1 MGVLVQKFG
10 GTSLQTADARRRVAE
25 WVQSALDR
33 GDQPVV
39 VVSAMGRRG
48 DPYATDTL
56 LDLLAESGPV
66 EPRERDL
73 LVSTGEIVSAV
84 VMTAELRRHG
94 VPAGALT
101 GTEIGIVTDD
111 AFGSARILEVD
122 PRPVQQALARGG
134 VPVVAGFQGVTRWG
148 AIATLGRGGSDTT
161 AAALGAALSAQVV
174 EIFTDVDG
182 IKTADPRIV
191 PEARTIRRLDYD
203 EVFQLAN
210 LGARVI
216 HPRAVEI
223 ARQFHVPIR
232 VRSTFEDHPGT
243 RIGPAPDRLDPW
255 AHRRPEEAVTGV
267 AHLGGLCQFWVG
279 PGSESSGWRERLF
292 SALGEAGVSVDLV
305 NLYPDG
311 AFFCVPEEARPAA
324 EELLSRL
331 GYPFRV
337 QGGRA
342 KVSIVGSAIQG
353 LPGVVG
359 RVMTAL
365 GEAGV
370 MVWQSADSHSTVSLL
385 VAEAD
390 VERAVQALHR
400 QFGLERERRDDG
412 DTEAAAVAKEDGG
425 RV

>member
-10 GTSLQTADARRRVAE
+10 GSSVGTAEVRRRVAQ
-25 WVQSALDR
+25 WVGAALDR
-33 GDQPVV
+33 GDRPVV

-56 LDLLAESGPV
+56 LDLLTESGPAD
-66 EPRERDL
+66 PRERDL
-73 LVSTGEIVSAV
+73 LASTGEVISAV
-84 VMTAELRRHG
+84 VVAAGLRSRG
-94 VPAGALT
+94 IRARALT
-101 GTEIGIVTDD
+101 GAEVGIVTDE

-122 PRPVQQALARGG
+122 AHRVEEVLASGE
-134 VPVVAGFQGVTRWG
+134 VPVVAGFQGVTRRG
-148 AIATLGRGGSDTT
+148 DVTTLGRGGSDTT
-161 AAALGAALSAQVV
+161 AAALGAALAADVV

-182 IKTADPRIV
+182 VKTADPRIV

-210 LGARVI
+210 LGARVV

-223 ARQFHVPIR
+223 ARQFRVPLY
-232 VRSTFEDHPGT
+232 VRSTFENRPGT
-243 RIGPAPDRLDPW
+243 RIGPSPARLDPW

-267 AHLGGLCQFWVG
+267 AHLSGLCQFWVG
-279 PGSESSGWRERLF
+279 PGSQTMGWRERLF
-292 SALGEAGVSVDLV
+292 SRLGEAGVSVDLV

-311 AFFCVPEEARPAA
+311 AFFCVPGAARAATEA
-324 EELLSRL
+324 LLSEL
-331 GYPFRV
+331 GYPFHT
-337 QGGRA
+337 QGERA

-365 GEAGV
+365 AEAGV

-385 VAEAD
+385 VAETD

-400 QFGLERERRDDG
+400 QFGLERERRDE
-412 DTEAAAVAKEDGG
+412 EAEAVSIAEKDGG